1 MDSVTSENVAA
12 ILKEKADTE
21 MQLETL
27 KATTLE
33 KMWLTELQMLEVQYE
48 IYKGRREKLQE
59 ATSVTDK
66 KKVVV
71 KKVVAKK

>member
-1 MDSVTSENVAA
+1 
-12 ILKEKADTE
+12 

-59 ATSVTDK
+59 ATTSGTDK